1 MLFQHYVSSEVLTI
15 AALVFLFLILL
26 IPIIGAGVAV
36 VLFALLIV
44 YPSAFRIFSPTL
56 LLFYIGF
63 LIILI
68 ACALIYFI
76 LALRDRP
83 LLYIQVVCYIFTL
96 LLLLAIMWD
105 KYVKTPSIADMLSVL
120 LIVLL
125 IILIIAI
132 FIIPLFGSIASII
145 MFVVLLISGESIVTP
160 NNIPFLTYGLIIFI
174 ICAII
179 YIILTIRVKTN
190 ILALVQAA
198 CYCLPAFVLIM
209 WLASLESAV
218 AFTVTVLLFGLGV
231 SITRLIQRR
240 YPHVKKKPRH
250 PMKVALKIKNKRIG
264 DTKLKLTKKGP
275 KLSLHI
281 RTPEKQA
288 KRIIKISKLIARK
301 VYPIFSTRLAGYF
314 DEELDITLRS
324 LGRKII
330 SFHEQREE
338 FKKEKYFYR
347 YAKRRAS
354 EITFTKDSD
363 SKII

>member
-1 MLFQHYVSSEVLTI
+1 MYQYYVSSEVLTV

-36 VLFALLIV
+36 ILFALLIV

-76 LALRDRP
+76 LAIRDRP
-83 LLYIQVVCYIFTL
+83 LLYIQVVCYIFPL

-105 KYVKTPSIADMLSVL
+105 KYVKTPSIADMFSFLF
-120 LIVLL
+120 LIFL
-125 IILIIAI
+125 IILIILIFAI
-132 FIIPLFGSIASII
+132 PVIGVIASITI
-145 MFVVLLISGESIVTP
+145 FVMLLISGESIVTP
-160 NNIPFLTYGLIIFI
+160 NSIPFLTYGVIIFV
-174 ICAII
+174 ICALI
-179 YIILTIRVKTN
+179 YIILTLRVKTH

-209 WLASLESAV
+209 WLTGLESAV
-218 AFTVTVLLFGLGV
+218 AFIVAISLFGLGV
-231 SITRLIQRR
+231 SITRLVQRKH
-240 YPHVKKKPRH
+240 PHTKKKLRH
-250 PMKVALKIKNKRIG
+250 PMNVALKIKDKRVG
-264 DTKLKLTKKGP
+264 DSKLKLTKNGP
-275 KLSLHI
+275 KLSLQI
-281 RTPEKQA
+281 RTPDRQA
-288 KRIIKISKLIARK
+288 KRIISISKLIARR

-314 DEELDITLRS
+314 DEDLDITLRS
-324 LGRKII
+324 FGRKVI

-354 EITFTKDSD
+354 EINL
-363 SKII
+363 SKNSN